1 MTGAQRNQKMGR
13 AVICTQIRLSPWVL
27 TWLSRQLL
35 SLLSASFLWAT
46 GDSKV
51 AVGSAGVEG
60 PCHQRIG
67 QESLPGP
74 AALAVEH
81 GGGAG
86 AGSRTKR
93 AAGGQ
98 GASGKGRGD
107 QNSRHVRVRGQASEI
122 HHPKRI

>member
-1 MTGAQRNQKMGR
+1 M
-13 AVICTQIRLSPWVL
+13 
-27 TWLSRQLL
+27 
-35 SLLSASFLWAT
+35 
-46 GDSKV
+46 
-51 AVGSAGVEG
+51 GSAGVEG
-60 PCHQRIG
+60 PCHQRIR

-74 AALAVEH
+74 AALAAEH

-86 AGSRTKR
+86 AGSRMKR

-107 QNSRHVRVRGQASEI
+107 QNSRHVRVRGQTSEI

>member
-13 AVICTQIRLSPWVL
+13 AVICTQIRLSPQVL
-27 TWLSRQLL
+27 TLLPRQLL

-46 GDSKV
+46 GDSKA

-67 QESLPGP
+67 QESPPGP
-74 AALAVEH
+74 AALAAEH

-86 AGSRTKR
+86 AGSRM
-93 AAGGQ
+93 
-98 GASGKGRGD
+98 KGRLEAREPAAKG
-107 QNSRHVRVRGQASEI
+107 GGT
-122 HHPKRI
+122 RIQGM